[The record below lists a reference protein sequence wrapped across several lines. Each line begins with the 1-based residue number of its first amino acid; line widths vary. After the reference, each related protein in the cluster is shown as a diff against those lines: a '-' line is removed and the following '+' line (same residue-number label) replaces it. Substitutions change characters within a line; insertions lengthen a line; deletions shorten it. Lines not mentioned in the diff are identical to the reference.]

1 MTNGIPEDTSLNFV
15 KVTSPALLPPWAPRP
30 EVVRFFHE
38 TMKPYEDRPED
49 IERALD
55 YAFSLDEYAG
65 GFLMLADIDQTL
77 AGALLMLTTGM
88 GGYVPEHLL
97 VFVSVNPEL
106 RGRGIGQRL
115 IERSLAECDGS
126 VKLHVDH
133 DNPARRLYER
143 LGFAHSYAEMRL
155 RR

>member
-1 MTNGIPEDTSLNFV
+1 MTDGLLEDASLHFV
-15 KVTSPALLPPWAPRP
+15 KVTSPGLLPPWAPRP
-30 EVVRFFHE
+30 EVVRFFHD

-55 YAFSLDEYAG
+55 YAFSVEERAG
-65 GFLMLADIDQTL
+65 GFLMLAGLRQTL
-77 AGALLMLTTGM
+77 AGALLMLSTGM

-106 RGRGIGQRL
+106 RGRGIGRRL
-115 IERSLAECDGS
+115 IEHSLSECDGG

-143 LGFAHSYAEMRL
+143 LGFTHSYAEMRL
-155 RR
+155 KR